1 MKTNTHK
8 TLKIKVFFEYIFSKY
23 LDCILAAHFM
33 TQPDVVELKAYP
45 AC

>member
-8 TLKIKVFFEYIFSKY
+8 TLKIKVFFECIFSTY
-23 LDCILAAHFM
+23 LDCTLAAHLL
-33 TQPDVVELKAYP
+33 TQPDVVVLKAYP